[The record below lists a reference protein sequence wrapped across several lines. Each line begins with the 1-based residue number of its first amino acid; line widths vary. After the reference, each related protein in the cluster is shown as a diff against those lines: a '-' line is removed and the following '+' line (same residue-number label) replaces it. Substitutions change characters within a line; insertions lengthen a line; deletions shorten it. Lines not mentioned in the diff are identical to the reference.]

1 MLADARNM
9 ASYPP
14 NFIPIVEAF
23 DQAVAAL
30 APAKIAGQ
38 EKGPNDAYS
47 VLSTLNREQIRRE
60 IEVWNAGGGLSHEL
74 AKAVIEFEKQRHFP
88 DFKWRFD
95 PIIQEELLDSI
106 ELQLRGSNEYRDL
119 SKAELVDFEDE
130 FEEPAQRVYEAER
143 KVERLFRDALA
154 GGLLDPWVN
163 GRQGMELL
171 SDRESWRPGALGV
184 PGFEPRTHHLTN
196 PGPNDERE
204 ALIERG
210 QLKTWLAMLT
220 TAASRRRGR
229 SPTVDWETIK
239 SLLHAECKKHGGV
252 PSLELGVEWRNQAA
266 AENFVKDAL
275 SQRGESAAESTVRA
289 HVAEMLRAYEANEG
303 R

>member
-47 VLSTLNREQIRRE
+47 VLSTLNREQIRGE

-74 AKAVIEFEKQRHFP
+74 AKAVIQFEKQRHFP

-95 PIIQEELLDSI
+95 PTIQEELLDSI

-154 GGLLDPWVN
+154 GGPLDPWVN

-196 PGPNDERE
+196 PGPNEERE
-204 ALIERG
+204 VFIERG
-210 QLKTWLAMLT
+210 QLKAWIAM
-220 TAASRRRGR
+220 TATRQPTDAELDDAIRKTVGPDGRAPSQNKCAEIVRQTYPQVTRDRVRGR
-229 SPTVDWETIK
+229 YPHVLPGLK
-239 SLLHAECKKHGGV
+239 QGRGCRKKCA
-252 PSLELGVEWRNQAA
+252 S
-266 AENFVKDAL
+266 
-275 SQRGESAAESTVRA
+275 
-289 HVAEMLRAYEANEG
+289 
-303 R
+303 